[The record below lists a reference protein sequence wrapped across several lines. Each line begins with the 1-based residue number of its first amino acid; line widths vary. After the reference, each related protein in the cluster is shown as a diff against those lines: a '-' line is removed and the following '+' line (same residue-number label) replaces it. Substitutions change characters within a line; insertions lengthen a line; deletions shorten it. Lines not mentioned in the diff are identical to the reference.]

1 MPARS
6 GAPRPRAPGPTREVE
21 LYAPVK
27 AFLEALG
34 YDVKGEIAGCDLVA
48 VRGEEPPIIVEL
60 KLAFTLGLVLQG
72 VDRLAIAD
80 TVYLAVPA
88 RAARRRGIRPLCR
101 RLGLGLLAVHAPRPS
116 VEVLVDPGPY
126 RPRRDRRRSARMLG
140 EHNRRRGDP
149 SPGGATRTPI
159 MTAYRQEA
167 LRLAVVLRDGPATV
181 AALRVAAEAPS
192 AQPILARDVYGWFER
207 VKRGTYRLRAEQ
219 LAALDASEGE
229 DARAVPS
236 AR

>member
-1 MPARS
+1 MAAAVPSRAR
-6 GAPRPRAPGPTREVE
+6 ARGPTREVE

-27 AFLEALG
+27 AFLVARG
-34 YDVKGEIAGCDLVA
+34 YEVKGEIAGCDLVA
-48 VRGEEPPIIVEL
+48 VRADGPPIVVEL

-88 RAARRRGIRPLCR
+88 TAARRRGIRPLCR
-101 RLGLGLLAVHAPRPS
+101 RLGLGLIAVHGPRLR

-126 RPRRDRRRSARMLG
+126 RPPHDRRRAARVLG
-140 EHNRRRGDP
+140 EHGRRRGDP
-149 SPGGATRTPI
+149 TPGGGARAPI

-167 LRLAVVLRDGPATV
+167 LRLAAALRGGPAPV
-181 AALRVAAEAPS
+181 AALRVAAESPR

-207 VKRGTYRLRAEQ
+207 VSRGTYRLRDEGR
-219 LAALDASEGE
+219 DAVGMVESQ
-229 DARAVPS
+229 DP
-236 AR
+236 

>member
-1 MPARS
+1 MSARNGS
-6 GAPRPRAPGPTREVE
+6 PRSRARGLTREVE

-27 AFLEALG
+27 AFLQARG

-48 VRGEEPPIIVEL
+48 VRADQPPVIVEL

-72 VDRLAIAD
+72 VDRLSIAD

-88 RAARRRGIRPLCR
+88 GAARRRGICPLCR
-101 RLGLGLLAVHAPRPS
+101 RLGLGLLVVHGPRPR

-126 RPRRDRRRSARMLG
+126 RPRHDRRRSARVLE
-140 EHNRRRGDP
+140 EHRRRLGDP
-149 SPGGATRTPI
+149 TPGGGARMPI

-167 LRLAVVLRDGPATV
+167 LRLAGVLRAGPATV
-181 AALRVAAEAPS
+181 AALRVAAEAPH

-207 VKRGTYRLRAEQ
+207 VSRGSYRLRDQ
-219 LAALDASEGE
+219 GLAALGEFGSE
-229 DARAVPS
+229 DA
-236 AR
+236 

>member
-1 MPARS
+1 VSAGSGSSRS
-6 GAPRPRAPGPTREVE
+6 RAQGVTREVE

-27 AFLEALG
+27 AFLEAEG

-48 VRGEEPPIIVEL
+48 VRADEPPVVVEL

-88 RAARRRGIRPLCR
+88 AAARRRGIRPLCR
-101 RLGLGLLAVHAPRPS
+101 RLGLGLLAVHAPRPR

-126 RPRRDRRRSARMLG
+126 RPHHDRRRSARVLG
-140 EHNRRRGDP
+140 EHRRRRGDP
-149 SPGGATRTPI
+149 TPGGGARVPI

-167 LRLAVVLRDGPATV
+167 LRLAGALRDGPATV
-181 AALRVAAEAPS
+181 AALRVAAEAPN
-192 AQPILARDVYGWFER
+192 AQQILSRDVYGWFER
-207 VKRGTYRLRAEQ
+207 VRRGSYRLRDEG
-219 LAALDASEGE
+219 LAALSVFASE
-229 DARAVPS
+229 DS
-236 AR
+236 